1 MYTSCQFFGG
11 FDLMPCT
18 SDRNSPIQFTHHE
31 HPLNGETTVALKTT
45 GNWRSGQS
53 EECQRA
59 WSFLNYMALISQNV
73 VVLILFQNYFK
84 LIRSRSCSSI
94 LYFWSVGILVYNF
107 SRVKDTRSG
116 RYNIKEKG
124 SVGR

>member
-1 MYTSCQFFGG
+1 
-11 FDLMPCT
+11 
-18 SDRNSPIQFTHHE
+18 
-31 HPLNGETTVALKTT
+31 
-45 GNWRSGQS
+45 
-53 EECQRA
+53 
-59 WSFLNYMALISQNV
+59 MALISQNV

-94 LYFWSVGILVYNF
+94 LYSWSVGILVYNF